1 MYILNMK
8 EYIVETY
15 NNPNIKNIS
24 INNLSRT
31 HVFIIIL
38 DKIKKIQKI
47 LENVNLLS
55 NDSIQNLTMFINMD
69 IANKEREVIEK
80 ILKKQEYNKELDKFK
95 NKEKKCLNLFT
106 NIILFLEKNI
116 KKLQDNDDDYIESIS
131 YETTISKQN
140 SEKILKIS
148 ELKLNQIKKILQKL
162 KILIEILTNDEK
174 NNNSLMNYTIKRLDK
189 LENDVFKLQ
198 KKENIIIDYDKYYEY
213 HSITV
218 TENDNGEISLSI

>member
-1 MYILNMK
+1 MK

-15 NNPNIKNIS
+15 NNPNITNIS
-24 INNLSRT
+24 IDNLSRT
-31 HVFIIIL
+31 YVFIIIL

-55 NDSIQNLTMFINMD
+55 KDSIQNLTMFINMD

-80 ILKKQEYNKELDKFK
+80 ILKKQEFNKELDRLK

-106 NIILFLEKNI
+106 QIILFLEKNI
-116 KKLQDNDDDYIESIS
+116 KKLQDNDDEYIESIS

-140 SEKILKIS
+140 SERILKIS
-148 ELKLNQIKKILQKL
+148 DLKLNQIKKILEKL
-162 KILIEILTNDEK
+162 KILIEILTDDNK
-174 NNNSLMNYTIKRLDK
+174 NNKSLTNYTIKRLDK

-198 KKENIIIDYDKYYEY
+198 NQEKKIIDYDKYYEY
-213 HSITV
+213 HTITI
-218 TENDNGEISLSI
+218 TENNNGELSLSL